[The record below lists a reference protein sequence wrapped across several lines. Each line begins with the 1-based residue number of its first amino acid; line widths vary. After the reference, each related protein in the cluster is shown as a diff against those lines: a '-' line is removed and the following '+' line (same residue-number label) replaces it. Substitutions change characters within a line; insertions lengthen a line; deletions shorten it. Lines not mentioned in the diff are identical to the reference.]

1 VRRSVDHA
9 SGVLT
14 SQFRTSSAVCRCC
27 RDMKSSVSEGDG
39 DGITGSGAS
48 HVCCGVVC
56 SGRPSVDPMR

>member
-1 VRRSVDHA
+1 MRCSVDHA

-14 SQFRTSSAVCRCC
+14 SQFRTSSTACRCC
-27 RDMKSSVSEGDG
+27 REMKPSVSEVDG
-39 DGITGSGAS
+39 GGITGSGAS